1 MTTLREIKTLED
13 KREVF
18 KKIIEQIEYNH
29 FWQIGYYYNGLFVMF
44 FSEGFGEK
52 YTITDK
58 RIRQVHEMPSRTEPI
73 DDEIL
78 KHVIF
83 KYAKAHGLEQDF
95 IDYVL

>member
-1 MTTLREIKTLED
+1 MTTLREIKTLDD

-18 KKIIEQIEYNH
+18 KKIIEQIEYEKL
-29 FWQIGYYYNGLFVMF
+29 WQIGYYYNGLFVYL
-44 FSEGFGEK
+44 FSDDTAEK

-58 RIRQVHEMPSRTEPI
+58 RIRQVLEIPSRTESI

-83 KYAKAHGLEQDF
+83 KYMKSHGLENDF
-95 IDYVL
+95 IDFAL

>member
-1 MTTLREIKTLED
+1 MTTLREIKTLDD
-13 KREVF
+13 KRKVF
-18 KKIIEQIEYNH
+18 EKIIEQIEYNH
-29 FWQIGYYYNGLFVMF
+29 LWQIGYYYNGLFVVF
-44 FSEGFGEK
+44 FSEGSDEK

-58 RIRQVHEMPSRTEPI
+58 RIRQVQEMPSRTEPI

-83 KYAKAHGLEQDF
+83 KYAKSHGLEQDF

>member
-18 KKIIEQIEYNH
+18 KKIIEQIEYEKL
-29 FWQIGYYYNGLFVMF
+29 WQIGYYYNGLFVYL
-44 FSEGFGEK
+44 FSGDTAEK
-52 YTITDK
+52 YTITNK
-58 RIRQVHEMPSRTEPI
+58 RIRQVLEIPSRTEAI

-83 KYAKAHGLEQDF
+83 KYMKAHGLENDF
-95 IDYVL
+95 IDFAL